1 LNSHLDSSRSGNPQH
16 YVSSAVWVIAK
27 LQRKMKEVIMGR
39 ILFAALTR
47 TSLAATAFVATSLIA
62 AQAAE
67 LPVQPPPAP
76 VYYNWTGPYLGLN
89 LGGSW
94 GHQSGDIFDERGL
107 EIFDFTTHPNGVIG
121 GGQIG
126 FNWQFAPWFGWGNG
140 TVLGL
145 EADIQGSSERD
156 SADFAIL
163 DARVPVSANFGDK
176 LEWFGT
182 VRGRVGIAF
191 DRVLPYVTGG
201 WAVGNRKISGEITE
215 GAVETLFSASG
226 SNLSGWTVG
235 GGVEWAFWDHWTAKF
250 EYLYIDFGNRDNN
263 NAFFGPTV
271 VPVSPFHLTADHF
284 IENIARAGVNYKF

>member
-1 LNSHLDSSRSGNPQH
+1 MSR
-16 YVSSAVWVIAK
+16 V
-27 LQRKMKEVIMGR
+27 
-39 ILFAALTR
+39 LFASLTP
-47 TSLAATAFVATSLIA
+47 TCLAATAFVATSLVA
-62 AQAAE
+62 AHAAE
-67 LPVQPPPAP
+67 LPVKAPPAP

-94 GHQSGDIFDERGL
+94 GHQSADLDETTGGV
-107 EIFDFTTHPNGVIG
+107 EVFDFTSHPNGVIG
-121 GGQIG
+121 GGQVG

-156 SADFAIL
+156 SADFAFL
-163 DARVPVSANFGDK
+163 TPAPAFSGFVEDK

-191 DRVLPYVTGG
+191 DRWLPYVTGG
-201 WAVGNRKISGEITE
+201 WAVGNRKISGFIDQGPTTT
-215 GAVETLFSASG
+215 VFSASG

-250 EYLYIDFGNRDNN
+250 EYLRIDFGNRDD
-263 NAFFGPTV
+263 FTSFTV
-271 VPVSPFHLTADHF
+271 PGLVGANPLTLTTDHF
-284 IENIARAGVNYKF
+284 IENIARVGVNYKF